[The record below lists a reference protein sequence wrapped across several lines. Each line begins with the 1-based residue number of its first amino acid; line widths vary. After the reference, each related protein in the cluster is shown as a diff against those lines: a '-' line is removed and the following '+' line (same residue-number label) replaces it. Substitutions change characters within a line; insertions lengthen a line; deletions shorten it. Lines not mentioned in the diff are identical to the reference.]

1 MNAAVTRE
9 RAKLPESGASSIAQP
24 RTIRISLFMS
34 RSAGMGSRSM
44 WVDPAQARARR
55 CLGIVASQRTKQ
67 VTVKYGDRI
76 TGNDTLRELVRR
88 RPANQAK
95 GWQELLAAQ

>member
-1 MNAAVTRE
+1 
-9 RAKLPESGASSIAQP
+9 
-24 RTIRISLFMS
+24 
-34 RSAGMGSRSM
+34 
-44 WVDPAQARARR
+44 
-55 CLGIVASQRTKQ
+55 VASQRTKQ